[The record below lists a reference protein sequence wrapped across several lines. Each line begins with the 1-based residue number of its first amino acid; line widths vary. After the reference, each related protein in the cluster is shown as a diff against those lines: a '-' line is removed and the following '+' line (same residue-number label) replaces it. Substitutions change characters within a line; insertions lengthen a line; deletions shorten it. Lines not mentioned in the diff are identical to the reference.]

1 MSPLLSTRPSE
12 AVTQRLLAAC
22 GVTALLAL
30 AIAAS
35 AGDTGRP
42 AGAAPTF
49 LTAGAVCAAIV
60 AYLLFASARAGQDD
74 RLRWMAAGVT
84 VASLGLIATI
94 AGQATVFPNNA
105 VVSRG
110 PDAGAARY
118 LIWHTALATAAVL
131 AVLRVKPTRGRF
143 AGFLAISL
151 LLLAWSCVGDA
162 PLGPLVA
169 SNGDHAVVLKLVVGA
184 LVLVQ
189 AVTAAAW
196 WNEDGR
202 TTPWGAMCMIATLWL
217 SAGDSLFYLL
227 ATEPYTGSWWASIT
241 LRGGQFAIPA
251 VGLTIGFVGFAEK
264 LRELQ
269 NEIEHNFLAEGERAA
284 REEEIAGADRARR
297 ERLAGRIRRLIAG
310 EGLDVAMQ
318 PIVDL
323 ASGRVVGAEAL
334 ARFTDADGEAIPTE
348 SCFLDAHVLGLGLEL
363 ELAAVRL
370 ALASHDRLPEGLYLA
385 LNASPA
391 LLAGDELLELLA
403 AHERRPLVVELTEHQ
418 AVEDYF
424 SLVRSLDALR
434 EHGIRV
440 AIDDV
445 GSGFSSFRHV
455 TRVNP
460 EILKLDRSLVCGID
474 GDPVR
479 QSLAAAIVAFA
490 ADVGAVVVSE
500 GIESE
505 AELSCLRELAVGLGQ
520 GFFLG
525 RPDMGDVGTHAAERV

>member
-1 MSPLLSTRPSE
+1 M
-12 AVTQRLLAAC
+12 V
-22 GVTALLAL
+22 GV
-30 AIAAS
+30 
-35 AGDTGRP
+35 
-42 AGAAPTF
+42 
-49 LTAGAVCAAIV
+49 
-60 AYLLFASARAGQDD
+60 
-74 RLRWMAAGVT
+74 
-84 VASLGLIATI
+84 
-94 AGQATVFPNNA
+94 
-105 VVSRG
+105 
-110 PDAGAARY
+110 
-118 LIWHTALATAAVL
+118 
-131 AVLRVKPTRGRF
+131 
-143 AGFLAISL
+143 
-151 LLLAWSCVGDA
+151 
-162 PLGPLVA
+162 
-169 SNGDHAVVLKLVVGA
+169 

-189 AVTAAAW
+189 VVTAAAW
-196 WNEDGR
+196 WNEER
-202 TTPWGAMCMIATLWL
+202 RATTWGALCMIAMLWL
-217 SAGDSLFYLL
+217 SAGDALFYLF
-227 ATEPYTGSWWASIT
+227 ATQPYEGSWWASIA
-241 LRGGQFAIPA
+241 LRGGQFAVPA
-251 VGLTIGFVGFAEK
+251 VGLVIGFVGFAEK

-269 NEIEHNFLAEGERAA
+269 NQIEANFHAEGEKAA
-284 REEEIAGADRARR
+284 REEELAGADRARR
-297 ERLAGRIRRLIAG
+297 ERLAGRIRRLIGG
-310 EGLDVAMQ
+310 EGLDVALQ

-348 SCFLDAHVLGLGLEL
+348 SCFLDAHALGLGLEL

-370 ALASHDRLPEGLYLA
+370 ALRTHDRLPDGLYLA

-391 LLAGDELLELLA
+391 LLAGDELLTVLA
-403 AHERRPLVVELTEHQ
+403 RHERRPLVVELTEHQ

-434 EHGIRV
+434 DHGIRI

-474 GDPVR
+474 DDPVR

-505 AELSCLRELAVGLGQ
+505 AELACLRGLAVGLGQ

-525 RPDMGDVGTHAAERV
+525 RPDMGAVGAYAAEPV